1 MPPVVRESHLG
12 LPLDEVVIVAAR
24 VLETHLHVDKI
35 DRDTPTPDAE
45 GVNVLRIGEVNS
57 RVRRKP
63 WSGED
68 VLTARVNERDD
79 ATTEVG
85 PPQSN
90 THDRA
95 KYLSEARN
103 VELERIPPR
112 KRRRCPHRLA
122 ETDDL
127 RLVLSRSTKDV
138 DASEPLLPYVRGE
151 LVWSRSS
158 SEDLSSAPIHGHPQP
173 RALREGLL
181 KPQVPIACR
190 HHTTV
195 SPSASQP
202 QDPSHPSNHVHIV
215 GNFLPWSGGW

>member
-1 MPPVVRESHLG
+1 V
-12 LPLDEVVIVAAR
+12 
-24 VLETHLHVDKI
+24 HVDKL
-35 DRDTPTPDAE
+35 DRDVPTPDAE
-45 GVNVLRIGEVNS
+45 GVKVLGIGEVNS
-57 RVRRKP
+57 RVRREP
-63 WSGED
+63 WSSED
-68 VLTARVNERDD
+68 VLAARVNERDD

-85 PPQSN
+85 PPQSD
-90 THDRA
+90 TDDRA

-138 DASEPLLPYVRGE
+138 DASEPLLPDVRGE
-151 LVWSRSS
+151 LVWSRPS
-158 SEDLSSAPIHGHPQP
+158 SEDLSRAPIHGHPQP
-173 RALREGLL
+173 GALREGLL

-195 SPSASQP
+195 PCAASQP
-202 QDPSHPSNHVHIV
+202 QDPSHPSEHMHMV
-215 GNFLPWSGGW
+215 GNLLPWSGGW